1 MQIHVFPVSYLSGKS
16 PKTIPMSFH
25 FTHLWWCKKS
35 FEYVW
40 NTNFAKPKGV
50 RPVIYPA
57 MVKNSGGAL
66 VSGWFLL
73 LS

>member
-16 PKTIPMSFH
+16 PKTIPMSF
-25 FTHLWWCKKS
+25 LSPISVWCKKS
-35 FEYVW
+35 FKYVW

-50 RPVIYPA
+50 RPVINPA
-57 MVKNSGGAL
+57 MDSGGAF